1 MCMHYSMSSLEV
13 SKQRHLDSYIIQ
25 KQFGDV
31 CRVVAPERASFILH
45 AGAGLASALRD
56 LARATQEISPALKV
70 LHPVNKTT
78 EHAE

>member
-13 SKQRHLDSYIIQ
+13 FKQGHLDSYIIQ

-31 CRVVAPERASFILH
+31 CRVVGPERASFRPH

-56 LARATQEISPALKV
+56 LASATQEKSPALIV
-70 LHPVNKTT
+70 LHPVNKTA